1 MTENTTVEQINSVV
15 VDMKMVE
22 LSDGS
27 KIPVPRLTNK
37 KVVSL
42 VKFVAGD
49 GLIIYND
56 YLKWR
61 EANTEKRP
69 ALDEVGEQ
77 KKDEN
82 GNLEWEF
89 KFPTIDQ
96 IVEFALEVLPD
107 EKITKLL
114 AIVLDKTIEEA
125 EEMDFFDTSLIIGAF
140 LEGTPI
146 EKLTALIKKIQTKF
160 RPMSKE
166 NQQAAQT
173 KPAAN
178 QQSASVV
185 QLNPSPQA

>member
-1 MTENTTVEQINSVV
+1 
-15 VDMKMVE
+15 
-22 LSDGS
+22 
-27 KIPVPRLTNK
+27 
-37 KVVSL
+37 
-42 VKFVAGD
+42 
-49 GLIIYND
+49 
-56 YLKWR
+56 

>member
-15 VDMKMVE
+15 TEMKMVE

-37 KVVSL
+37 KAVSL